1 MSSEQWREPLPPPPT
16 STPKPRP
23 YSRPRT
29 SVSQMYCLVVA
40 VGSLC
45 VCLCVVDA
53 DWTRGPDMW
62 AINPSNIKARDIR
75 PGRGVR
81 SRKPKAITPK

>member
-1 MSSEQWREPLPPPPT
+1 MEPRFTLRTLALLFCFAAALAEDSSPT
-16 STPKPRP
+16 DRVFQALTLLGM
-23 YSRPRT
+23 
-29 SVSQMYCLVVA
+29 V

-53 DWTRGPDMW
+53 YWTRDPDMW

-75 PGRGVR
+75 PGR
-81 SRKPKAITPK
+81 KIPKAITPK